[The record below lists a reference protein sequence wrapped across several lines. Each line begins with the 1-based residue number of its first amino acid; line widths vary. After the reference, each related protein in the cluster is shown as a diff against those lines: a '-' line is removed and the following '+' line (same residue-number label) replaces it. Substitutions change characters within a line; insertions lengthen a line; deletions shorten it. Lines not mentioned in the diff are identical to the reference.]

1 MAILSY
7 LRWLASCRVYYRP
20 GHHLKYKTMKTI
32 KPFLM
37 MLLVLLAFTM
47 SSCEVIGDIFKA
59 GMWTALVI
67 IVLIVLLITWLFRK
81 FRR

>member
-1 MAILSY
+1 
-7 LRWLASCRVYYRP
+7 
-20 GHHLKYKTMKTI
+20 
-32 KPFLM
+32 M